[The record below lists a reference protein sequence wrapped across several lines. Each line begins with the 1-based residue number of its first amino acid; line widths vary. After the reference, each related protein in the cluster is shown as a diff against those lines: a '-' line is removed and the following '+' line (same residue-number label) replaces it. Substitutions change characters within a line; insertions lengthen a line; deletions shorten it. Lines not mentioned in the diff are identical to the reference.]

1 MLLACKKFSLELWKF
16 FYIEY
21 MYIHKLNMH
30 ASEGSDLLATM
41 KYSILKIQIFLTD
54 NHDAKKNRLHVG
66 PIFLASKKM

>member
-1 MLLACKKFSLELWKF
+1 
-16 FYIEY
+16 